1 MLPFQINLLFMFK
14 RVQTT
19 IRKVLHEVL
28 LEISQVLVVKPSILE
43 KERERESN

>member
-1 MLPFQINLLFMFK
+1 MLPFEINLLFIFK

-28 LEISQVLVVKPSILE
+28 LEVSQVLVVKPRIL
-43 KERERESN
+43 ERERERN